1 MGFPIFFSLCGFDGM
16 ARTPAQIR
24 IRTHMHFRS
33 CPKHGLLLLS
43 SAFPITGD
51 TIMTRNRTAV
61 RLFIA
66 TLILSAV
73 PGLTLAATNTIS
85 AVVPWQGQGQIFPIG
100 VGKFRLL
107 GAIEGI
113 MYVETA
119 EGAMNEALV
128 RCPIVQELDAAKGS
142 ASVSGNCTIIASNE
156 DAAFAELSCEGISGL
171 CTGTFKLTGGT
182 GRFAGISGSGKMVV
196 RSPVQ
201 ALAADLSDG
210 SVFKMAAGILQ
221 LPALK
226 IKLP

>member
-1 MGFPIFFSLCGFDGM
+1 
-16 ARTPAQIR
+16 
-24 IRTHMHFRS
+24 
-33 CPKHGLLLLS
+33 
-43 SAFPITGD
+43 
-51 TIMTRNRTAV
+51 MTRNRTAI

-66 TLILSAV
+66 TMILSTV
-73 PGLTLAATNTIS
+73 PGLTIAATNTIS

-128 RCPIVQELDAAKGS
+128 KCPIVQEIDGTS
-142 ASVSGNCTIIASNE
+142 GTSSVTGNCTIVASNE
-156 DAAFAELSCEGISGL
+156 DAAFAEISCEGMSGL
-171 CTGTFKLTGGT
+171 CAGTFTLTGGT
-182 GRFAGISGSGKMVV
+182 GRFAGISGSANMVV

-210 SVFKMAAGILQ
+210 SVFKMAAGIMQ
-221 LPALK
+221 MPVLK
-226 IKLP
+226 ITLP